1 MFNHCWFVI
10 HYWNAIMSNSVG
22 DMDFSPFKSV
32 GAMLLPTMKIAA
44 FLDAQTSVCC
54 ALGETARNKC

>member
-1 MFNHCWFVI
+1 
-10 HYWNAIMSNSVG
+10 MSNSVG